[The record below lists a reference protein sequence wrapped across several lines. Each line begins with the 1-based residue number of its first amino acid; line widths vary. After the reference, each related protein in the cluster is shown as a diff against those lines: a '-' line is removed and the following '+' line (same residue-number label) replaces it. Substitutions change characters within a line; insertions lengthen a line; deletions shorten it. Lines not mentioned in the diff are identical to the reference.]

1 MDKRVVNTIMNKTRK
16 KLKLNILWHMH
27 QPYYKDDKDAV
38 TVMPW
43 VFLHA
48 TKDYYDIPWYSE
60 KYNSVK
66 ATFNL
71 VPSLIYQLKAYI
83 NNSANDKLLET
94 VKKHTNALT
103 SEDISVLQSYL
114 FLSNEK
120 NMIKPL
126 ERYYELY
133 LKYKTNN
140 TIKNFDPQ
148 EILDSEV
155 LFLLA
160 WSGNYLRENNPIV
173 KKLLEKRHYYTHEEK
188 LQLIETL
195 IEFLPTILEYYEKL
209 SNEGKITLCT
219 TPYYHPI
226 TPLLLDINSAKDA
239 KKNVTLPLTE
249 VSFKEFA
256 VKNTQCAIDYFE
268 EIFHK
273 KPTGFWPAEGSVSF
287 ETAKLFLENGLK
299 WFCTDE
305 EILFKSIHNRDK
317 KNIYKNYKLDINGRS
332 IQVRFRDHYLSDAI
346 GFEYS
351 QKDPQKA
358 ASEFIGHLKHI
369 YDSCGFS
376 PLVNVILDGENAWEF
391 FPENAKRFFNELYT
405 ALEQTPWVE
414 CITMDQVEE
423 DNDIEHIKLEHL
435 SSGSWIN
442 GNFDIWIGS
451 NEKNKA
457 WELLDLAK
465 KDFDKQK
472 EHMNK
477 EVVKLIEK
485 EFMIALGSDWFWWY
499 GDEHYTVLAHEFDEL
514 FRKHLIN
521 IYKYMNMDIPPK
533 ILKPIPKENKTHKFH
548 TPPKS
553 FINARIDG
561 AKSSYFE
568 WLDCGIIDIS
578 KEFSVM
584 DGSKNVITKVLYGYD
599 KSTFSFLFEGKKL
612 QSYTLVLYLND
623 STFEFSAFQK
633 EYDGITYISTPGTI
647 ELKLSK
653 DIISFK
659 DEIKFSF
666 EIRSKEKSIQSFP
679 IYSDFY
685 IKIDDIELKNWYV

>member
-1 MDKRVVNTIMNKTRK
+1 MNKVPKT
-16 KLKLNILWHMH
+16 LKLNILWHMH

-48 TKDYYDIPWYSE
+48 TKDYYDIPWYCE
-60 KYNSVK
+60 KHKNIK

-94 VKKHTNALT
+94 IKKHANALT
-103 SEDISVLQSYL
+103 SEDISVLENYL

-140 TIKNFDPQ
+140 TIKNFDTQ
-148 EILDSEV
+148 EILDAEV

-160 WSGNYLRENNPIV
+160 WCGNFLRKNNQTV
-173 KKLLEKRHYYTHEEK
+173 KDLLEKKHYYSHEEK

-195 IEFLPTILEYYEKL
+195 IEFLPTILTYYEKL

-226 TPLLLDINSAKDA
+226 TPLLLDINSAKEA
-239 KKNVTLPLTE
+239 KQDVTMPLVE
-249 VSFKEFA
+249 ASFEEFGIR
-256 VKNTQCAIDYFE
+256 NTKSAIEYFE
-268 EIFHK
+268 NIFHK
-273 KPTGFWPAEGSVSF
+273 KPAGFWPAEGSVSF
-287 ETAKLFLENGLK
+287 KTAKLFLENGLK

-305 EILFKSIHNRDK
+305 EILFKTLHSRDK
-317 KNIYKNYKLDINGRS
+317 KNIYKNYRLDINGQA
-332 IQVRFRDHYLSDAI
+332 IDVRFRDHYLSDAI

-351 QKDPQKA
+351 QKEPKKA
-358 ASEFIGHLKHI
+358 AAEFVKHLKHI
-369 YDSCGFS
+369 YDACSFS

-391 FPENAKRFFNELYT
+391 FPNNALEFFDELYT
-405 ALEQTPWVE
+405 AFGQNPWIE
-414 CITMDQVEE
+414 CITMDQAA
-423 DNDIEHIKLEHL
+423 DDTKIEHVKIDHL

-451 NEKNKA
+451 EEKNKA

-465 KDFDKQK
+465 KDFDTQK
-472 EHMNK
+472 EHLNA
-477 EVVKLIEK
+477 EVIKLIEK

-499 GDEHYTVLAHEFDEL
+499 GDDHYTVLAHEFDEL

-521 IYKYMNMDIPPK
+521 IYNYMNMDIPAK
-533 ILKPIPKENKTHKFH
+533 ILKPIIKEHKEQRFH
-548 TPPKS
+548 TPPRS
-553 FINARIDG
+553 FINAQIDG
-561 AKSSYFE
+561 SKSNYFE
-568 WLDCGIIDIS
+568 WLDCGIIDIT

-584 DGSKNVITKVLYGYD
+584 DGSKNIITKVLYGYD
-599 KSTFSFLFEGKKL
+599 SSSLSFLFEGKNL
-612 QSYTLVLYLND
+612 QTHTLVLHLND
-623 STFEFSAFQK
+623 SSFELNPYKIEPENIIYLSSP
-633 EYDGITYISTPGTI
+633 DSI
-647 ELKLSK
+647 ELKLPK
-653 DIISFK
+653 DIIRFEDK
-659 DEIKFSF
+659 IKFSF
-666 EIRSKEKSIQSFP
+666 EVKLEDKNIQSFP

>member
-1 MDKRVVNTIMNKTRK
+1 MNKVPKT
-16 KLKLNILWHMH
+16 LKLNILWHMH

-48 TKDYYDIPWYSE
+48 TKDYYDIPWYGE
-60 KYNSVK
+60 KYKNIR

-94 VKKHTNALT
+94 IKKHANALT
-103 SEDISVLQSYL
+103 SEDISVLENYL

-140 TIKNFDPQ
+140 TIKNFDTQ
-148 EILDSEV
+148 EILDAEV

-160 WSGNYLRENNPIV
+160 WCGNYLRKNNRTV
-173 KKLLEKRHYYTHEEK
+173 KDLLEKKHYFSHEEK

-195 IEFLPTILEYYEKL
+195 IEFLPTILTYYEKL

-226 TPLLLDINSAKDA
+226 TPLLLDINSAKEA
-239 KKNVTLPLTE
+239 KPDVTMPLVE
-249 VSFKEFA
+249 ASFEEFGIR
-256 VKNTQCAIDYFE
+256 NTKSAIEYFE
-268 EIFHK
+268 DIFHK

-287 ETAKLFLENGLK
+287 KTAKLFLENSLK

-305 EILFKSIHNRDK
+305 EILFKTLHSRDK
-317 KNIYKNYKLDINGRS
+317 KSIYKNYRLDISGQT
-332 IQVRFRDHYLSDAI
+332 IDVRFRDHYLSDAI

-351 QKDPQKA
+351 QKEPKKA
-358 ASEFIGHLKHI
+358 AAEFVKHLKHI
-369 YDSCGFS
+369 YDACSFS

-391 FPENAKRFFNELYT
+391 FPNNAQEFFDELYT
-405 ALEQTPWVE
+405 AFEQTPWIE
-414 CITMDQVEE
+414 CITMDQVA
-423 DNDIEHIKLEHL
+423 DDAKIEHVKIDHL

-451 NEKNKA
+451 EEKNKA

-465 KDFDKQK
+465 KEFDKQK
-472 EHMNK
+472 EHLNA
-477 EVVKLIEK
+477 EVINLIEK

-499 GDEHYTVLAHEFDEL
+499 GDDHYTVLAHEFDEL

-521 IYKYMNMDIPPK
+521 IYNYMNMDIPAK
-533 ILKPIPKENKTHKFH
+533 ILKPIIKEHKGHKFH

-553 FINARIDG
+553 FISAHID
-561 AKSSYFE
+561 ASKSNYFE
-568 WLDCGIIDIS
+568 WLDCGVIDIT

-599 KSTFSFLFEGKKL
+599 SSSLSFFFEGKNL
-612 QSYTLVLYLND
+612 HTHTLVLHLND
-623 STFEFSAFQK
+623 T
-633 EYDGITYISTPGTI
+633 
-647 ELKLSK
+647 
-653 DIISFK
+653 
-659 DEIKFSF
+659 SF
-666 EIRSKEKSIQSFP
+666 ELNPYKSEPENIRYLSSRT
-679 IYSDFY
+679 
-685 IKIDDIELKNWYV
+685 V